1 MQLKAC
7 TNIALLL
14 ALLAGTA
21 SASDPRD
28 GETTVER
35 LSCAQTRLL
44 LQQRGPLNPRD
55 KDRRN

>member
-14 ALLAGTA
+14 AVLAGTA

-28 GETTVER
+28 GETTAER
-35 LSCAQTRLL
+35 LPCAQARLL
-44 LQQRGPLNPRD
+44 LQQPGPLNARD